1 MHVHCTPLIILARFL
16 IINHQLN
23 GCNVILGGKLTRVV
37 PLLHTVTII
46 LSHAPDLQYVHTL
59 S

>member
-1 MHVHCTPLIILARFL
+1 MFIAPPVILARFL